1 MKKFLTFLFLVV
13 ITIAMVEV
21 FAVEEGPDYGTVIS
35 TVGRIRKAT
44 GRPALG
50 ILPPYGQMT
59 DEESTR
65 RFIQQYGTPV
75 ATRSATK
82 RDASKRLRIGKPGGL
97 KSEKMNVDEWLAVYG
112 QRSVE
117 VQPAARAI
125 NPKLQ
130 LKAAPRAP
138 EEKWVTTVTTNS
150 DETLTIVLTKGTNT
164 VTRFW
169 HNAPVPF
176 KWRAKFHE
184 LATDEDKANA
194 ISDVTAYLTETQ
206 PEYPIHSKYTEPR
219 TGDDN
224 LTAETYIIY
233 GR

>member
-1 MKKFLTFLFLVV
+1 MKKFLTFLCLLALVCFMSSAFGDTVSTPTGDEV
-13 ITIAMVEV
+13 IKR
-21 FAVEEGPDYGTVIS
+21 
-35 TVGRIRKAT
+35 VGVMRKAT
-44 GRPALG
+44 GRPVMGL
-50 ILPPYGQMT
+50 LPPYGQMS
-59 DEESTR
+59 DEESAK
-65 RFIQQYGTPV
+65 RFIQKYGQP
-75 ATRSATK
+75 SA
-82 RDASKRLRIGKPGGL
+82 RGMRGKVRPGYAG
-97 KSEKMNVDEWLAVYG
+97 KNSEKMNVTEWLDVFG
-112 QRSVE
+112 QRDAE
-117 VQPAARAI
+117 VKPVARAI

-206 PEYPIHSKYTEPR
+206 PESPIHSKYTEPR
-219 TGDDN
+219 VGDDN